1 MRLSLR
7 ARLTAED
14 AAQRVLYAADQG
26 AGTLGATSLSAAVY
40 PGGHFRSEAHVS
52 RRMAWLDSRPRP
64 AGLQD
69 FLRHENAF
77 APLAPEQRANL
88 EAAASPA
95 AVFMLTG
102 QQPGLLGGPILWYY
116 KALTCAALARAWA
129 RRLNRPVIPIF
140 WVAGDD
146 SDLAECNRVELLES
160 EAASLRGDLRL
171 DFADAARPLAM
182 GERRVDPEALAALL
196 KRLAPIW
203 GPETTEA
210 LVRAYPVPSTLASGF
225 LRLAHAHLGR
235 EGILF
240 VDGYSKH
247 LRARARPVLQQAVD
261 GWESWQAALARGTA
275 AAAAAGIPIQ
285 VEARPNAVHAF
296 VLKGGERHRL
306 LADRSGAEERIYLQE
321 KPNEDARAALASL
334 ELSHDVFSRPLA
346 ADAMFPVLGH
356 VLGPAELRYFA
367 QLSPLFLEATG
378 DMPLLHPR
386 MTAAVAP
393 ASAWEA
399 FAAEGLDLSEALR
412 YGPAALRARLADR
425 AWRAHP
431 AHAALGSATADRWLD
446 GVRKI
451 HDRSFKDEGPLS
463 RLERTVATA
472 WKRYQRSLEKA
483 VYAATARAHEPLFGH
498 LRWLGNGL
506 GQDRHLG
513 LGSLLHVL
521 GRDGFQALRGELD
534 PLAAELQL
542 VEYEG
547 R

>member
-26 AGTLGATSLSAAVY
+26 AGTLGATSLSAAIY
-40 PGGHFRSEAHVS
+40 PGGHFRSEVHVV

-64 AGLQD
+64 SGLQE

-146 SDLAECNRVELLES
+146 SDLAECNRVELLEN

-171 DFADAARPLAM
+171 DFPDAVRPLAM

-203 GPETTEA
+203 GPDTTET
-210 LVRAYPVPSTLASGF
+210 LGRAYPVPSTLASGF
-225 LRLAHAHLGR
+225 MRLAHAHLGR

-261 GWESWQAALARGTA
+261 GWEAWQAALARGTA

-306 LADRSGAEERIYLQE
+306 LADRTGAEERIYLQD

-346 ADAMFPVLGH
+346 AESLFPVLGH

-399 FAAEGLDLSEALR
+399 FTAEGQELSEALR
-412 YGPAALRARLADR
+412 YGPSALRARLADR

-451 HDRSFKDEGPLS
+451 HDRNFKDEGPLA

-472 WKRYQRSLEKA
+472 WKRYQHNLEKA

-521 GRDGFQALRGELD
+521 GRDGFHALHGELD
-534 PLAAELQL
+534 PLATELQL